1 MISDEKIEYIYI
13 FFFSFEVLFSSESTF
28 ENLSSASEIGY

>member
-1 MISDEKIEYIYI
+1 MISDEKIEYIY
-13 FFFSFEVLFSSESTF
+13 FFSFEVLFSSESTF

>member
-1 MISDEKIEYIYI
+1 MISDEKIEYIY
-13 FFFSFEVLFSSESTF
+13 FFSFEVLFSSEF

>member
-1 MISDEKIEYIYI
+1 MKKLNIYI
-13 FFFSFEVLFSSESTF
+13 FFSFEVLFSSESTF